1 MAYRHDRPSTALQVR
16 NRVLDSGERVWRIE
30 DFDGPVSAVSNELRR
45 LVARG
50 ELRRVRRG
58 VYWRGRRGRFGMSA
72 PPQGDAL
79 RAIVGPDEAVG
90 ATGWH
95 ATNLLG
101 LSTQVAPVEAVA
113 VTHRTPAG
121 LPRLKVVSR
130 AARSGRR
137 TAKLGGLEVTLLEVL
152 DGWDRYVEADAATV
166 LDRLGALLT
175 RPDVRVTRLVQASA
189 TEPAAV
195 RERLR
200 EVLRSAGHERQAA
213 RVPPA
218 RDPRTRQRAL
228 RVLGTVG

>member
-1 MAYRHDRPSTALQVR
+1 MPVGKRASSTAAQVR
-16 NRVLDSGERVWRIE
+16 SRVLRGGERLWRVE
-30 DFDGPVSAVSNELRR
+30 DFNGPTSAVGNELRR

-58 VYWRGRRGRFGMSA
+58 VYWRGNRSRFGMSPA
-72 PPQGDAL
+72 PQGDAL
-79 RAIVGPDEAVG
+79 RAIVGPDEAIG

-113 VTHRTPAG
+113 VTRRRPTG
-121 LPRLKVVSR
+121 LSRLDVVSR

-137 TAKLGGLEVTLLEVL
+137 KAKLTGLEVTFLEVL
-152 DGWDRYVEADAATV
+152 DGWERYVEVDAAMA
-166 LDRLGALLT
+166 LERLRELLT
-175 RPDVRVTRLVQASA
+175 RSDIRVTHLVQASE

-200 EVLRSAGHERQAA
+200 AVLRHAGYERQAD

-218 RDPRTRQRAL
+218 RDPRTRARAL
-228 RVLGTVG
+228 DVLGSET